1 MNKKKIILILS
12 SGTLAIGGLFSLALI
27 NEQNNYEKTSAD
39 SSATFLADFS
49 TQSEVSEGVYDLEMK
64 KVGSDT
70 SSVSLRAVGVTS
82 TSTSFGNETDF
93 YFTNLEPFR
102 GMSYLAMELSSSSYS
117 YYVATY
123 LSYNPLNIEDIYS
136 GKYQDLYVSMVQGY
150 GKQTFTLEST
160 SIPSLLNY
168 RYVLT
173 HVMRGSGSSSI
184 EDSPVLVTNL
194 GITTPCAAE
203 PTSISVGTNTGV
215 LSQEI
220 KNYISSS
227 TNSSVTVPNEVGNG
241 AYYVDPSSSY
251 FHFNNC
257 VNPGAECQFLNS
269 ITTGFTL
276 TYEAE
281 MYGMK
286 QDIYQKKT
294 ADKTHSILAQIYEG
308 EYGDYY
314 QLSYDDTIEYI
325 NKSKNWPTNA
335 INETFSSTYANLVL
349 PFTSSLI
356 NEYVTTSSESYDF
369 DNNLMIM
376 ISLNEGHTS
385 SELASDL
392 VALKDAYVNE
402 GFVVES
408 AVVDSTHA
416 SYSLSYDGKL
426 FGLSFFASFDQPMV
440 QIIIG
445 EYVPK
450 PFPTAEIIIEKLG
463 ITTSLD
469 KIIPYSGNGGF
480 TWKENRSGAS
490 PAGTT
495 SFNVLGFNVI
505 KEEIKAYVD
514 TLLATGFELKYS
526 YTSSSDQKQYS
537 LVYTIDEIY
546 NTRLSVSVT
555 YNKDQTA
562 TFNYSYTDLS
572 DNIESIDDYATLINY
587 LGFDQSHPFATDVE
601 ISSSYTYGYLYPQD
615 SSTNPRGFV
624 YGAGDE
630 FVTSFTSIDG
640 LIYDYITDSYHLP
653 YENRGIRLIKID
665 EGVVL
670 IPIYAEYFSYD
681 LQSFTAFNETVN
693 QAISDYSLSSENA
706 ISLAETDDI
715 PAYFYVSGAH
725 HITYYG
731 SEEKVNE
738 LKTLLTSKLSAKS
751 IFKYSEYLNSYI
763 NESDSG
769 FAYSF
774 EITKNT
780 NYSQLSILL
789 ETGKVFSDYSS
800 YNDLSLGSNV
810 LLAAYPDIIENK
822 DSKEFILN
830 QSSSTFLRLISKH
843 DYSDYNEELIAAG
856 FIKFYGDSYMKV
868 DPSTGYVYNVSV
880 GKEGNN
886 WVLQFNQSGQF
897 NDASY
902 LDQEGNEEMK
912 AFFNQFGVPQNF
924 TSTSKVYY
932 YEFSS
937 SGGSMYIFGNL
948 DEIEDYKNY
957 LLSNGYTYVQESN
970 YYAKLNPSGDAYYSV
985 SINNQSALTMI
996 RFTYEGFGFAS
1007 YSVMVEQLATNS
1019 HYASRNALHLVYPI
1033 DDGENHYAVKSNE
1046 SRETKILLSNQYDM
1060 ASYETAIIAHD
1071 EYESTTTPH
1080 DPYGYTVKVFNF
1092 TYGKITVTNVANLVY
1107 RVELYCSYRSPEGQS
1122 FDTAIVASL
1131 GATACEIEYKELYF
1145 VFTAPN
1151 DGEFIFESE
1160 SEYDTLG
1167 RLYNSLREEI
1177 NSDDDSGTGN
1187 NFKITQSLN
1196 AGDVVYILMRMY
1208 SSNQEG
1214 EGYLKISQ
1222 KVYPTPETS
1231 TEIVYG
1237 DNETTLSLEESFFK
1251 FTPMFS
1257 AQYRFEFGD
1266 FDCVDYIIYDNDLN
1280 IVEEG
1285 RGASIINCYLNGGE
1299 TYYFSFVLNKK
1310 EYSSYTATF
1319 TFVCEE
1325 NVPTV
1330 ITGSLID
1337 GINTVSINEQFTW
1350 FEFTPTSTGYYDIY
1364 SQASE
1369 GDPLDT
1375 YGIVFNSTGE
1385 LNADDDSGDNNNFL
1399 MSGVLLEEGVTYYIG
1414 ARLYTGEGNV
1424 NYNIVIQLVS

>member
-1 MNKKKIILILS
+1 MNKKKLLLILS
-12 SGTLAIGGLFSLALI
+12 SGALAIGGLFSLALI

-70 SSVSLRAVGVTS
+70 SSVPLRAVGVTS
-82 TSTSFGNETDF
+82 TSTSFGNTTDF

-117 YYVATY
+117 YYAATY
-123 LSYNPLNIEDIYS
+123 LSYNPLTIEDIYS

-160 SIPSLLNY
+160 SIPSLVNY

-194 GITTPCAAE
+194 GIITPCAAE

-215 LSQEI
+215 LSQEV
-220 KNYISSS
+220 KDYISSS

-241 AYYVDPSSSY
+241 AYYTDPSTSY
-251 FHFNNC
+251 FRFNNC
-257 VNPGAECQFLNS
+257 VNPDAECQFLNS

-294 ADKTHSILAQIYEG
+294 ADKTHSILAQIYKG
-308 EYGDYY
+308 IYGDYY
-314 QLSYDDTIEYI
+314 QLSYDDSIEYI
-325 NKSKNWPTNA
+325 NKSKNWPTNV

-356 NEYVTTSSESYDF
+356 KEYVTTSTEHYDF

-392 VALKDAYVNE
+392 AALKEAYVSE
-402 GFVVES
+402 GFEVES
-408 AVVDSTHA
+408 AVVDPIQA
-416 SYSLSYDGKL
+416 SYSLKYDGKL
-426 FGLSFFASFDQPMV
+426 FSVQFFANLNQPMV
-440 QIIIG
+440 QFLIG

-450 PFPTAEIIIEKLG
+450 PFPTAAKIIEKLG
-463 ITTSLD
+463 ITSSLD
-469 KIIPYSGNGGF
+469 KVIPYSGNGGF
-480 TWKENRSGAS
+480 TWKEISSGPS
-490 PAGTT
+490 PVGTT

-505 KEEIKAYVD
+505 KEEVKAYVD
-514 TLLATGFELKYS
+514 TLQAAGFELKYEN
-526 YTSSSDQKQYS
+526 TSSNNQKDYS

-546 NTRLSVSVT
+546 NSQLSVSVT
-555 YNKDQTA
+555 YYEDQTA
-562 TFNYSYTDLS
+562 TFYYSFS
-572 DNIESIDDYATLINY
+572 DHIESIDDYAALINY
-587 LGFDQSHPFATDVE
+587 LGFDPSHPFATDVE
-601 ISSSYTYGYLYPQD
+601 TSSSYAYGYLNPQGPVM
-615 SSTNPRGFV
+615 NPRGFV

-630 FVTSFTSIDG
+630 FITSFTSIDG

-653 YENRGIRLIKID
+653 YEYMGIRLIKID

-670 IPIYAEYFSYD
+670 IPVYAEFFGYD
-681 LQSFTAFNETVN
+681 LQPFTVFNETVN
-693 QAISDYSLSSENA
+693 QFISDYSLSSENA
-706 ISLAETDDI
+706 ISLAATDNI
-715 PAYFYVSGAH
+715 PAYFYLSGAN

-738 LKTLLTSKLSAKS
+738 LKTLLASKLSAKS
-751 IFKYSEYLNSYI
+751 IFRYSEYLDSYI

-774 EITKNT
+774 EITKTT
-780 NYSQLSILL
+780 NYSELSISL

-800 YNDLSLGSNV
+800 YNDLSLGTNV
-810 LLAAYPDIIENK
+810 LLAAFPDIIENK
-822 DSKEFILN
+822 DSKEFILD
-830 QSSSTFLRLISKH
+830 QSSSNFLRLISKH
-843 DYSDYNEELIAAG
+843 DYSDYNEKLIAAG

-868 DPSTGYVYNVSV
+868 DPSTGYVYNASV
-880 GKEGNN
+880 TKNGNN
-886 WVLQFNQSGQF
+886 WVLQFNQGGQF
-897 NDASY
+897 YDASY
-902 LDQEGNEEMK
+902 LNQEGNEEMK

-924 TSTSKVYY
+924 TSTSKVYH
-932 YEFSS
+932 YEFSGS
-937 SGGSMYIFGNL
+937 SGMMYIFGNL
-948 DEIEDYKNY
+948 DEPEDYKNY
-957 LLSNGYTYVQESN
+957 LLSNGYTFVQESN

-985 SINNQSALTMI
+985 SINTQSSFTTI
-996 RFTYEGFGFAS
+996 QFTYEEFGFVS
-1007 YSVMVEQLATNS
+1007 YSAMVEQLATNS

-1033 DDGENHYAVKSNE
+1033 DDGENHYAVKTNT
-1046 SRETKILLSNQYDM
+1046 SRETEIMLSNQYDM

-1071 EYESTTTPH
+1071 EYESTTTPYN
-1080 DPYGYTVKVFNF
+1080 PSGSTVKVFNF
-1092 TYGKITVTNVANLVY
+1092 TYGKITVTNVANLAY

-1131 GATACEIEYKELYF
+1131 GNNAAEIDSKDLYYI
-1145 VFTAPN
+1145 FTAPN

-1160 SEYDTLG
+1160 SEYDTYG
-1167 RLYNSLREEI
+1167 TLYNSLREEI
-1177 NSDDDSGTGN
+1177 NSDDDSGSGN
-1187 NFKITQSLN
+1187 NFKMTQSLK
-1196 AGDVVYILMRMY
+1196 AGDVVYISMRMY
-1208 SSNQEG
+1208 SSDQEG

-1237 DNETTLSLEESFFK
+1237 DNEATLSLEESFFT

-1257 AQYRFEFGD
+1257 AEYRFYFGD
-1266 FDCVDYIIYDNDLN
+1266 FDYVDYIIYDSSLN
-1280 IVEEG
+1280 IVDEG
-1285 RGASIINCYLNGGE
+1285 IETSAINVGLNGGE

-1310 EYSSYTATF
+1310 GYSSYTATF
-1319 TFVCEE
+1319 TFTCEDS
-1325 NVPTV
+1325 VPTV
-1330 ITGSLID
+1330 ISGSLIE

-1375 YGIVFNSTGE
+1375 YGSVFDSTGE
-1385 LNADDDSGDNNNFL
+1385 LYADDDSGDNNNFL